1 MSKVVSLSNEP
12 ATLTVEQ
19 VTALVKAKV
28 AYDAAKKAYEAL
40 VDEYHAKDIEAG
52 VKYDVAGTGHVL
64 KTESIRNTFDS
75 KKFQVEHPEEYV
87 KYLRQST
94 VVSVLVVPETKALV
108 ELS

>member
-1 MSKVVSLSNEP
+1 MSTVKTLSNEP

-40 VDEYHAKDIEAG
+40 VKEYHVKDIEPS
-52 VKYDVAGTGHVL
+52 VKYEVKNVGHVL
-64 KTESIRNTFDS
+64 KTVAKRNNFDTTTF
-75 KKFQVEHPEEYV
+75 KVEEPEMYA
-87 KYLRQST
+87 KYIKEGTITTL
-94 VVSVLVVPETKALV
+94 LVVPETKALV